1 VLKDRL
7 AIEIASAR
15 INQPETDITD
25 DLVSFVTLNRK
36 PSAETS
42 DPG

>member
-15 INQPETDITD
+15 INQPETDIRD
-25 DLVSFVTLNRK
+25 DLVSFVTLDRK
-36 PSAETS
+36 LSVETS